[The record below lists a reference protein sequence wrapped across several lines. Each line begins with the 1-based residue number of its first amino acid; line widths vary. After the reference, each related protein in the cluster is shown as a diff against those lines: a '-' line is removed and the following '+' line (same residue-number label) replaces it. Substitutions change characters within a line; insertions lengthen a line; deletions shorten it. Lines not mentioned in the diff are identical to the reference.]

1 MTRKPLRI
9 SLIVF
14 TILIG
19 SASDLPAQQMSEL
32 QICTALKPEEARVLA
47 ARYQSPKSILTLG
60 ALEQLGP
67 EVARELAACKGDLE
81 FSVLK
86 SLTPETAGELA
97 SHPGML
103 RLDALNSLS
112 PETAAALAKHSAPL
126 SLMGVFLDNNN
137 LEPLMDHSGM
147 LILGDI
153 STMPEDKAKILSQH
167 TGLLE
172 LPKLTSFD
180 SDLAERIL
188 ATRSGKLRLEGL
200 TAINT
205 TELATKLAESPG
217 LLSLRHLSAIPDH
230 CLEVLAAQKGTL
242 NIGLKSVSQTQAE
255 ILIRH
260 PGPLWLNSV
269 PTLSELPVQILT
281 SHSDKLMMSGL
292 TSLEDP
298 KLAEKLAANKPSYLS
313 LNNLT
318 SLRPDIAR
326 RLVAANCPLLL
337 KKLQSL
343 TPELATELAAHTA
356 TLDLTG
362 IRSLSPEVARILV
375 QHNKRLMLTGLTSVS
390 PEVQEILATNK
401 AIQLPTKK

>member
-9 SLIVF
+9 WLIVF

-19 SASDLPAQQMSEL
+19 SASDLPAQLMRDL
-32 QICTALKPEEARVLA
+32 RICTALKPEEARVLV
-47 ARYQSPKSILTLG
+47 ARYQSPKSVLTLG
-60 ALEQLGP
+60 AMEELGP
-67 EVARELAACKGDLE
+67 EVARELAVCKGDLE

-86 SLTPETAGELA
+86 SLTPETAAELA

-103 RLDALNSLS
+103 RLDALNTLS

-126 SLMGVFLDNNN
+126 SLMGVHLDNNN
-137 LEPLMDHSGM
+137 LKPLMDHSGM
-147 LILGDI
+147 LILGELF
-153 STMPEDKAKILSQH
+153 TMPEDKAQILSQH
-167 TGLLE
+167 AGLLV

-188 ATRSGKLRLEGL
+188 AASSGKLRLEAV

-217 LLSLRHLSAIPDH
+217 LLSLRHLFEVPDH
-230 CLEVLAAQKGTL
+230 CLEVLVTQKGTL
-242 NIGLKSVSQTQAE
+242 DIGLKSISQTQAE

-269 PTLSELPVQILT
+269 PVLSELSAQILT
-281 SHSDKLMMSGL
+281 SHSDKLVMSGL

-313 LNNLT
+313 LNKLT
-318 SLRPDIAR
+318 SLRPDVAR

-337 KKLQSL
+337 KKLASL
-343 TPELATELAAHTA
+343 TPELATELADHQA
-356 TLDLTG
+356 TLDLSG
-362 IRSLSPEVARILV
+362 IKSLTPEVARILV
-375 QHNKRLMLTGLTSVS
+375 QHNKRLVLTGLTSVS
-390 PEVQEILATNK
+390 PEVQEILASNK